1 MKSLDEFRR
10 EYLEDIAYNED
21 EHPVE
26 VFIDDAIDILVN
38 DYKLIEDM
46 QQCFFRNDSGN
57 KKYKKFAIDA
67 GYLEY
72 NSNTIN
78 LLVADYND
86 GEVANLTND
95 YIDKKCRLL
104 VNYIEATFKGF
115 FDQGEI
121 SNSPVALAL
130 EMRNHIKEFG
140 KINLFLISTNKLSG
154 NVKTLPKYQVQ
165 CGFYTLEAKSFVL
178 DIEKI
183 YQARLQNG
191 SSENLV
197 INCSDY
203 GIEGLPCLKAE
214 IETEQY
220 DSYLA
225 IVPGDFLATIYNQYG
240 PRLLESNVRS
250 FLKFNGMA
258 NKGIRGTIL
267 NDKSKFFTYNNGIAT
282 TASSIDLDRNGD
294 GTWIKSLTN
303 LQIINGGQT
312 TAILANTKIK
322 NKADLSGI
330 YVQMKLTVLKEQNY
344 ELISNIA
351 RYANTQNK
359 VKTADLNSS
368 HGFYVLIENFSRKIY
383 APLTAGDP
391 VSKLWFFERTR
402 GQYEQPLMKMTLAES
417 KKYKLINP
425 RKMKF
430 TLIDLCKYENASNL
444 LPYDVAWGGE
454 VNAAHFHEKMIK
466 QWDKDKNV
474 FNEFFYKELIGKKI
488 LFDHIGILIS
498 AQEWY
503 QQKKAY
509 RPQLIAY
516 TFSKLV
522 AMAKQ
527 CNKNINFKRIWDKQS
542 VDPALDDDLIRISKL
557 VFDLVYNNKLN
568 IANKETLCK
577 KKEFWEIVSAE
588 CCSLTSN
595 ADVLLISEKDRM
607 VEQAQAKKEQRSTNG
622 LQNEI
627 DIFNKGTGYWKLL
640 IAKGIEQ
647 GIISKS
653 EENILMNAV
662 YYCEM
667 KYLQLSKKQLK
678 DINIVV
684 DKLKESGIE

>member
-1 MKSLDEFRR
+1 MKSLDEFRK
-10 EYLEDIAYNED
+10 EYLEDIAYNEE

-26 VFIDDAIDILVN
+26 VFIHDAIDILVY

-57 KKYKKFAIDA
+57 KRYKKFAIDA
-67 GYLEY
+67 GNLEY

-78 LLVADYND
+78 LLIADYND
-86 GEVANLTND
+86 GDMANLTND
-95 YIDKKCRLL
+95 YIDKKCKLL

-115 FDQGEI
+115 FDNGEI
-121 SNSPVALAL
+121 SNMPVSMAL
-130 EMRNHIKEFG
+130 EMKSHIKEFG
-140 KINLFLISTNKLSG
+140 KVNLFLISTNKLSG
-154 NVKTLPKYQVQ
+154 NVKTLPKYSVQ
-165 CGFYTLEAKSFVL
+165 CGDYSLEANSIVL

-191 SSENLV
+191 DSESF
-197 INCSDY
+197 IIKCEEY
-203 GIEGLPCLKAE
+203 GIKGLPCLKAE

-225 IVPGDFLATIYNQYG
+225 IVPGEFLATIYNQYG

-282 TASSIDLDRNGD
+282 TASSIDLDET
-294 GTWIKSLTN
+294 GTMIQSLTN

-383 APLTAGDP
+383 APLSAGDP

-402 GQYEQPLMKMTLAES
+402 GQYEQPLMRMTPAES

-430 TLIDLCKYENASNL
+430 TLVDLCKYENASNL

-454 VNAAHFHEKMIK
+454 VNAAHFHEKMVK

-488 LFDHIGILIS
+488 LFDHIGNLIS

-503 QQKKAY
+503 QQKRAF

-527 CNKNINFKRIWDKQS
+527 CNKNVNFKKIWDKQC
-542 VDPALDDDLIRISKL
+542 VDTAIDDDLIRISKL

-577 KKEFWEIVSAE
+577 KKEFWEIVLSE
-588 CCSLTSN
+588 GCSLSSK

-607 VEQAQAKKEQRSTNG
+607 VDQAQAKKEQRSTNG
-622 LQNEI
+622 VQNEI
-627 DIFNKGTGYWKLL
+627 DIYNKGTAYWKLL
-640 IAKGIEQ
+640 ITKGIEQ
-647 GIISKS
+647 GIINKS
-653 EENILMNAV
+653 EEKILMNAV

-667 KYLQLSKKQLK
+667 KYQQLSKKQLK
-678 DINIVV
+678 DLNYVV
-684 DKLKESGIE
+684 EKLKEAGIE